1 MTEFESITAT
11 SHRRSYMLQASRKWL
26 FAVAAVLLIALA
38 LGSLTRSLYFSPKAA
53 SPSYQGPL
61 IITKGGTYSGHWE
74 SRDSEVPA
82 VEVRTKEP
90 VIIENSKIRGAGF
103 LIRSKGYGADITVRN
118 TVGYGLP
125 PTPTSNYAKPRRF
138 LAVDVFRNVV
148 VENCYIENTAGIYL
162 GVEYTGDGSPNQSI
176 KIRYN
181 KARNITGEVYQGL
194 ERVQFVQFNY
204 RGQVPGAEI
213 AWNEVI
219 NYPEASA
226 VEDNINIYNSRG
238 TPQSPIRIHNN
249 YIQGAFPYPLHLT
262 KYTGGGIITDSPG
275 TDSLEATAYVKV
287 YENQLVGLGNYC
299 LGIAGGNHIEM
310 HHNRAVVA
318 AAFPDGKPYH
328 FWTSGIWAKDYY
340 KMGNTFN
347 NSMHHNTLAV
357 MGKNRTWRNEVFD
370 STFAAAAEYANHILP
385 DSITKTMEDEE
396 YRLWQRKLQQNSV
409 KIGPQ
414 QAL

>member
-1 MTEFESITAT
+1 
-11 SHRRSYMLQASRKWL
+11 MLSVSRKWL
-26 FAVAAVLLIALA
+26 FTVAAAALVVLAGLSLA
-38 LGSLTRSLYFSPKAA
+38 RVLHFSPRAA
-53 SPSYQGPL
+53 TANYSGPL
-61 IITKGGTYSGHWE
+61 IITKGGTYSGNWE

-103 LIRSKGYGADITVRN
+103 LIHSQGHGADITVRN
-118 TVGYGLP
+118 TEGYGLP
-125 PTPTSNYAKPRRF
+125 PTPYSGYAKPRRF

-148 VENCYIENTAGIYL
+148 VEHCYMEQTGGIYL
-162 GVEYTGDGSPNQSI
+162 GVEYTGDSSQEQSI

-181 KARNITGEVYQGL
+181 KARNITGEVYDGL
-194 ERVQFVQFNY
+194 KAVQFVQFNY
-204 RGQVPGAEI
+204 RGEVPHAEI

-219 NYPEASA
+219 NEPGASA

-238 TPQSPIRIHNN
+238 TAHSPILIHNN
-249 YIQGAFPYPLHLT
+249 YIQGAFPYPLHLPE
-262 KYTGGGIITDSPG
+262 YSGGGIITDSPG

-318 AAFPDGKPYH
+318 AEFPDGKPYH

-347 NSMHHNTLAV
+347 NSMHHNSLAV
-357 MGKNRTWRNEVFD
+357 LGKNRSWRNEVFD
-370 STFAAAAEYANHILP
+370 STFAAAREYANHILP
-385 DSITKTMEDEE
+385 DSVTKALETQE
-396 YRLWQRKLQQNSV
+396 YTLWQRKLRQHNI
-409 KIGPQ
+409 KLGPQ
-414 QAL
+414 PRL